1 MRAGISQK
9 RRHNGLTDYTE
20 HSISVARRTQ
30 IKRRRKLVL
39 VKPVNVKKKR
49 SLTTP
54 KVEEDVGEEKLS
66 ATWFEKPLGSASSL
80 RGDLSYASP
89 RRQIC

>member
-1 MRAGISQK
+1 MQAGISQK

-39 VKPVNVKKKR
+39 VKPVNVKKKK
-49 SLTTP
+49 SDHA
-54 KVEEDVGEEKLS
+54 KS
-66 ATWFEKPLGSASSL
+66 
-80 RGDLSYASP
+80 
-89 RRQIC
+89 